1 MHAGI
6 LERTDPRIPKT
17 DRHVQLSY
25 GQFKRFTK
33 LDPANADWPTL
44 ADNPFIGPSPTGG
57 NKNVAPIIVAYNGKQ
72 TTASFL
78 LDTGAAA
85 SMISSKLAEKLGITQ
100 QNGKLVGPP
109 ASEQFS
115 FTIGGIGGQKKSPG
129 LYLDSLTLPT
139 REGDPLVYKKAP
151 VIVSDIEVEDPATHQ
166 KLTLDGVLGMNYF
179 VASANVEEAGLLP
192 DINHLTACAY
202 DWVTIDEPDGILG
215 LKLKK
220 EFADAKSQLPSSKS
234 QIEIK
239 PSNHKP
245 QNGGSR

>member
-1 MHAGI
+1 MHIA
-6 LERTDPRIPKT
+6 
-17 DRHVQLSY
+17 
-25 GQFKRFTK
+25 FFTK
-33 LDPANADWPTL
+33 RILTFSAAAFIAASL
-44 ADNPFIGPSPTGG
+44 CAAENPFIGPSPTVRPGSPQAGG
-57 NKNVAPIIVAYNGKQ
+57 NQNVAPITVTYNGKQ

-85 SMISSKLAEKLGITQ
+85 SMISSKLAAKLGISQ
-100 QNGKLVGPP
+100 ENGKLVGPP
-109 ASEQFS
+109 PSEQFS

-129 LYLDSLTLPT
+129 FYLDSLTLPT

-151 VIVSDIEVEDPATHQ
+151 VIVSDIEVEDPTTHE

-202 DWVTIDEPDGILG
+202 DWITIDEPAGVLG

-220 EFADAKSQLPSSKS
+220 EFAEASKP
-234 QIEIK
+234 QIEIRK
-239 PSNHKP
+239 SQPPKKK
-245 QNGGSR
+245 